1 MFWRS
6 VFEIRNRLQVDISG
20 LKRMARFWK
29 TPQKTAE
36 PFDIT
41 FREVILTALPYC
53 PAITQ

>member
-1 MFWRS
+1 MWRLS
-6 VFEIRNRLQVDISG
+6 ELDDQVDISG